1 LDDQFRAR
9 VLACVNRALEIYGK
23 DVGHVVIWNFEKKT
37 GHAPSDIAREPDDF
51 ERCVYEI
58 FGPGARPL
66 EDRIIKEI
74 CAEFRLESFKVTGI
88 AQAISSASSKLC
100 KEEMI
105 RI

>member
-9 VLACVNRALEIYGK
+9 VIASVNRALEIYGK
-23 DVGHVVIWNFEKKT
+23 DVGRIVIWNFEKKT
-37 GHAPSDIAREPDDF
+37 GLTPSDIARKPVEF
-51 ERCVYEI
+51 ETCVYEI

-74 CAEFRLESFKVTGI
+74 CTEFGLDSFEVTGI
-88 AQAISSASSKLC
+88 ANAIISASSKLF
-100 KEEMI
+100 KEELI